1 MQSAVLLLA
10 ALRPSLSA
18 SAHAENIIGR
28 AAAALGLHMD
38 SEAGQA

>member
-18 SAHAENIIGR
+18 SAQAENILGR
-28 AAAALGLHMD
+28 IAAVWGLHMD
-38 SEAGQA
+38 RQA